1 MSSKLLNINKF
12 KIFFLIFFPSLI
24 LGTAITEFISL
35 LFMCIYIIE
44 NKKFFFEI
52 NKINIQKFLYIL
64 IIYILINFLI
74 NKFYFILNVSSLR
87 SLFYFR
93 FIILFLIILHVTN
106 KDNFNYAFTVSSA
119 ILILLSFDIIFQYYI
134 GYNIIGFE
142 TIGNRPSSFFGDE
155 LRAGSFISKFAIPVC
170 FFLYLKTKF
179 KYNQIFLASIILFFF
194 VVTYFTAERMALIS
208 YLFTLLISL
217 LFLKNFR
224 KNLLITL
231 SLLTLIFSIF
241 IKNFPNNRWLDNSL
255 FEKREKTFYQINNI
269 ESNNFI
275 GNYNDRFLTVLDS
288 SGHLPLFI
296 TSYNIWLQNKIIGTG
311 LKTFRSICDKKNY
324 QSNFRHKYGTCSSH
338 THNHFLEIL
347 SELGAL
353 GIIIFFIFFCK
364 ITFDFYK
371 TNQNTELIRNK
382 FDHVMMIV
390 LFSNFIGFVFILSSG
405 SFFNNWT
412 SYTFWINLSFL
423 YSIIYKYKK
432 L

>member
-1 MSSKLLNINKF
+1 M
-12 KIFFLIFFPSLI
+12 
-24 LGTAITEFISL
+24 
-35 LFMCIYIIE
+35 
-44 NKKFFFEI
+44 
-52 NKINIQKFLYIL
+52 

-74 NKFYFILNVSSLR
+74 NKFYFNLNVSSLR

-208 YLFTLLISL
+208 FLFTLLISL
-217 LFLKNFR
+217 FFLKNFR

-275 GNYNDRFLTVLDS
+275 GNYNDDS
-288 SGHLPLFI
+288 LLF
-296 TSYNIWLQNKIIGTG
+296 
-311 LKTFRSICDKKNY
+311 
-324 QSNFRHKYGTCSSH
+324 
-338 THNHFLEIL
+338 
-347 SELGAL
+347 
-353 GIIIFFIFFCK
+353 
-364 ITFDFYK
+364 
-371 TNQNTELIRNK
+371 
-382 FDHVMMIV
+382 
-390 LFSNFIGFVFILSSG
+390 
-405 SFFNNWT
+405 
-412 SYTFWINLSFL
+412 
-423 YSIIYKYKK
+423 
-432 L
+432 